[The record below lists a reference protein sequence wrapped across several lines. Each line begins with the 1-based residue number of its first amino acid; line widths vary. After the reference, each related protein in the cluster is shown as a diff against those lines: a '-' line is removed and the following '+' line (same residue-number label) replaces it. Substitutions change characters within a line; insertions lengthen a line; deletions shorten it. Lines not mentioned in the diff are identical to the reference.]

1 MYSARAVTL
10 KVCPLTI
17 VSLHTCSR
25 YVYNFSMTESSNAKT
40 CAFERLGLMLGH
52 LSGLKKYPL
61 ILSPG
66 VLLCTQDV
74 ITKVKGWGFIFC
86 AVDGWTK
93 HFFLFR
99 IQLWGSASRLRRHSW
114 CSRPLCFVFQQQV
127 YIFLC
132 NRIICVKFHL
142 NLILSVSEF
151 LMLGIEADSSILRSK
166 VGFVQLKDICQAALW
181 SDCNVLL
188 LLPVM
193 WPPQLDFERFRCK
206 ETGTSNRL
214 ETSTYFQ
221 PFKWHLIFALDF

>member
-17 VSLHTCSR
+17 VSLHTCSS
-25 YVYNFSMTESSNAKT
+25 YIYNFSMAEPSNAKT

-74 ITKVKGWGFIFC
+74 ITKVKGWEIYFLRSWWIGKTFL
-86 AVDGWTK
+86 
-93 HFFLFR
+93 FFFR
-99 IQLWGSASRLRRHSW
+99 IQLWRPASRLRRHSW

-166 VGFVQLKDICQAALW
+166 VGSVQPKENASSMNTSIC
-181 SDCNVLL
+181 CC
-188 LLPVM
+188 
-193 WPPQLDFERFRCK
+193 F
-206 ETGTSNRL
+206 
-214 ETSTYFQ
+214 
-221 PFKWHLIFALDF
+221 